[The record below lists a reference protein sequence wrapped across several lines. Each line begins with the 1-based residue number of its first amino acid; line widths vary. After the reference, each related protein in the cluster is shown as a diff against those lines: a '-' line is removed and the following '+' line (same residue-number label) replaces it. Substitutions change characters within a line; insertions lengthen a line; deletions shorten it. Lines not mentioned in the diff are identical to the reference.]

1 MKKVIEYQEYIAEK
15 GIKLSWESN
24 HVIKCTI
31 ENNSIIISANKQGL
45 LSLAN
50 HLITLAQD
58 AIPAGNHLHFDEYN
72 SLENGSKEVIVCK
85 VE

>member
-50 HLITLAQD
+50 HLITLAQY
-58 AIPAGNHLHFDEYN
+58 HL
-72 SLENGSKEVIVCK
+72 L
-85 VE
+85 